1 MKTAQIKTNPVKKF
15 MEQVNRP
22 ATHKDKHYDSKKYA
36 CRKFNQRNH
45 KEY

>member
-22 ATHKDKHYDSKKYA
+22 ATHKELG
-36 CRKFNQRNH
+36 F
-45 KEY
+45 